1 MSDTAVLQA
10 NAPDFD
16 DARRRF
22 LQFAEV
28 VRLAHS
34 ASALRGM
41 LLMDAMALGRSTNM
55 LDILDEVEGLGG
67 ALCWALSDGL
77 DEDGVP
83 V

>member
-41 LLMDAMALGRSTNM
+41 LLVDGMALGRSTNM
-55 LDILDEVEGLGG
+55 LEILGEVESIGG